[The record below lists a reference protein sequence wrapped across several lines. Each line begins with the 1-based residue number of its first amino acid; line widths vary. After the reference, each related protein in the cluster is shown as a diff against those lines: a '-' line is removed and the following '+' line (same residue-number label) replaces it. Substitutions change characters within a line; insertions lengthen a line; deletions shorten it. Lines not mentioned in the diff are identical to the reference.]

1 MIEPL
6 LSRADLTRRIARL
19 ARVSHEDIR
28 GETDLVSAGLSS
40 LDILALVNEWRVRG
54 LPVTHA
60 ELAATPTVD
69 AWWARIAH
77 LLAANPYLAA

>member
-1 MIEPL
+1 VSEP
-6 LSRADLTRRIARL
+6 ALTREALTHRIARL

-28 GETDLVSAGLSS
+28 GDADLVSAGLSS
-40 LDILALVNEWRVRG
+40 LDILLLINEWRVRG
-54 LPVTHA
+54 LPVTYR
-60 ELAATPTVD
+60 EFAATPTID